1 MLIGQGAFCHVYRC
15 RFRDHLYAFKCFNRN
30 GGLKD
35 ELFEVIIKEY
45 CIFLIASKIQAGPKA
60 AKLYGFDIVVY

>member
-15 RFRDHLYAFKCFNRN
+15 KFKGNFYAFKCFNRI

-35 ELFEVIIKEY
+35 
-45 CIFLIASKIQAGPKA
+45 
-60 AKLYGFDIVVY
+60 